1 MMKSTLSK
9 LKARLSRIFGG
20 KRMDLSV
27 LEKRVVEKP
36 LLVVEELEHSKNL
49 SLPEERLFARA
60 CVRSGMHDSLI
71 KRVSK
76 NLAYESDAGVLN
88 FYVRSLQAKNKWKDI
103 AALNSLLLS
112 SNKSNELTLIKAY
125 LRTKQFANA
134 VELAKTLE
142 FTGEDK
148 VRASFLEFQALAK
161 EKKYDLAISKLR
173 HFEKVENENIFKWHI
188 LSIDELKKLK
198 PYDNGWVA
206 FALARLLFKKRQFI
220 SVVSILK
227 PFIGKPLPSN
237 LIRNY
242 IYRYYGESL
251 CNTLAKQPLLS
262 ELQVVLDAA
271 KQNDGLESFIS
282 LYSGH
287 KIHLNG
293 DFDSAVNQFNSAVE
307 SQYSL
312 PSDKGAITVR
322 SSEQVDSLPVA
333 AHETITFDERNKREA
348 NDLVTVVASDS
359 KYFLL
364 FFEIYRTSFQ
374 TKNPGYLLHFHIVN
388 PSEEV
393 LKIVEQHQGGVESV
407 NFSFSNAKSSTNI
420 KALYA
425 SIRFLIAPQLLN
437 YYESPILITDID
449 VGFAGKLSEF
459 KFEKETADVSFKLRN
474 ESTLFP
480 WRLIPAN
487 TVVFNNTEGALSFL
501 ACFSNYFYSIYGD
514 GEGSNIWWIDQS
526 ALYSL
531 YRYFNN
537 PEARVTF
544 NNLYESSDIDS
555 LLLFHQP
562 FETKQEFIDRV
573 FSE

>member
-1 MMKSTLSK
+1 MN
-9 LKARLSRIFGG
+9 
-20 KRMDLSV
+20 LSV
-27 LEKRVVEKP
+27 LENRVIEEP
-36 LLVVEELEHSKNL
+36 SSVVEELKHSDNL

-60 CVRSGMHDSLI
+60 CVRAGMHDLLI
-71 KRVSK
+71 ARSSNNK
-76 NLAYESDAGVLN
+76 AYEKDPGVLN
-88 FYVRSLQAKNKWKDI
+88 FYVRALQAKNKWEEI
-103 AALNSLLLS
+103 AQLNSLLLS
-112 SNKSNELTLIKAY
+112 SNKSNALTLIKAF
-125 LRTKQFANA
+125 LRTKRFANA
-134 VELAKTLE
+134 VELAEKFE
-142 FTGEDK
+142 FSGEDK
-148 VRASFLEFQALAK
+148 TRASFLVFQALVK
-161 EKKYDLAISKLR
+161 EKKYDLAISKVAQ
-173 HFEKVENENIFKWHI
+173 FEKVENENIFKWHI
-188 LSIDELKKLK
+188 LSIDELKRLK
-198 PYDNGWVA
+198 PYENSWVA

-227 PFIGKPLPSN
+227 PFIGKPLPSA
-237 LIRNY
+237 LIQNY
-242 IYRYYGESL
+242 IFRYYGESL
-251 CNTLAKQPLLS
+251 CNTLAKQPLLN

-271 KQNDGLESFIS
+271 KNNSDLDSFIS

-287 KIHLNG
+287 MMHIAGN
-293 DFDSAVNQFNSAVE
+293 FDQAVAKFNSADE
-307 SQYSL
+307 SLYSL

-322 SSEQVDSLPVA
+322 SSEQIDNLPVA
-333 AHETITFDERNKREA
+333 KHETITFDERNKRTG

-374 TKNPGYLLHFHIVN
+374 SKNPGYLLHFHIVN
-388 PSEEV
+388 PSKEV
-393 LKIVEQHQGGVESV
+393 IKNVEQYQDKLESV

-425 SIRFLIAPQLLN
+425 SVRFLIAPQLLN

-459 KFEKETADVSFKLRN
+459 GFEKEPADVSFKLRN
-474 ESTLFP
+474 GSTLFP

-501 ACFSNYFYSIYGD
+501 ECFSNYFYSIYGD

-526 ALYSL
+526 ALFSL
-531 YRYFNN
+531 YKYFNN
-537 PEARVTF
+537 PTGRVTF